1 MHLPRSQPHG
11 QRTESGPGLSVDEEL
26 QTGPKNLPS
35 VSTVVDHF
43 LISIEL
49 GFQLGNTKRCFDA
62 VADGLQPIK
71 TRQEKTNFF
80 LEKIILGQKKHLK
93 LESGPNKSK
102 SGSSTF
108 TLNHDRVLL
117 Y

>member
-1 MHLPRSQPHG
+1 M
-11 QRTESGPGLSVDEEL
+11 DEEL

-117 Y
+117 C

>member
-1 MHLPRSQPHG
+1 M
-11 QRTESGPGLSVDEEL
+11 DEEL

-80 LEKIILGQKKHLK
+80 LRKNYSWAKETSKIRIWPKQI
-93 LESGPNKSK
+93 
-102 SGSSTF
+102 
-108 TLNHDRVLL
+108 
-117 Y
+117 

>member
-1 MHLPRSQPHG
+1 M
-11 QRTESGPGLSVDEEL
+11 DEEL

>member
-1 MHLPRSQPHG
+1 MLLLMAS
-11 QRTESGPGLSVDEEL
+11 
-26 QTGPKNLPS
+26 NLLKP
-35 VSTVVDHF
+35 D
-43 LISIEL
+43 
-49 GFQLGNTKRCFDA
+49 KRK
-62 VADGLQPIK
+62 QI
-71 TRQEKTNFF
+71 FF

-117 Y
+117 C